1 MLSEFL
7 TGHLFLMS
15 IKGSAIKIHD
25 FIVEQLVPISEEM
38 IGIGE
43 VLDAHFIEDQEP
55 PRETL
60 DAMTANLDQAESQCK
75 YIMANYH
82 QLLKDLNRA
91 MVPPD
96 ERPEEEEQGMEN
108 EPVRVMRA
116 LVNHVLDV
124 IKIMTTRG
132 ADQDIV
138 AALSDFADSMAG
150 LLT

>member
-1 MLSEFL
+1 
-7 TGHLFLMS
+7 MS

-38 IGIGE
+38 VSIGE
-43 VLDAHFIEDQEP
+43 VLDAHFIEDKEP
-55 PRETL
+55 PREAL
-60 DAMTANLDQAESQCK
+60 DAMTANLDQAEAQSK

-96 ERPEEEEQGMEN
+96 ERPDEEEQEKEE
-108 EPVRVMRA
+108 EPVRIMRA
-116 LVNHVLDV
+116 LVLHVQDV
-124 IKIMTTRG
+124 IKIMTTQG
-132 ADQDIV
+132 VDQDVV
-138 AALSDFADSMAG
+138 AALNEFADTMGG